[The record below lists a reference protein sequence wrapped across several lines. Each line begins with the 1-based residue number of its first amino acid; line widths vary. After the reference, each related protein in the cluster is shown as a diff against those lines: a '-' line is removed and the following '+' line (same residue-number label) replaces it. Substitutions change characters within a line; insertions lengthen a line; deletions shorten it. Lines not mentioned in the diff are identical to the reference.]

1 MTRFD
6 PEYFRPF
13 KPTKEE
19 IQGYLRNAERNLS
32 IARQD
37 SFVEVR
43 ACFCRDYFCSLGKG
57 RAIHL
62 AECLRSHSCA
72 LCVPS
77 FSSV

>member
-1 MTRFD
+1 MTPFD

-43 ACFCRDYFCSLGKG
+43 TCFCRDYFCSLGKG
-57 RAIHL
+57 SSGRML
-62 AECLRSHSCA
+62 AFPFLRFACP
-72 LCVPS
+72 LT
-77 FSSV
+77 